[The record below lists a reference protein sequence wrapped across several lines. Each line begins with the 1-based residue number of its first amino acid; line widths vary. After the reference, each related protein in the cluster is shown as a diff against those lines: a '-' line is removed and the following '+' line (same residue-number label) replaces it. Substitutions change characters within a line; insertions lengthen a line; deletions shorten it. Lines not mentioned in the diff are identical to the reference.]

1 MIALVLVLSS
11 LLLILLVVAF
21 RVFRDTQDEI
31 KRRSVWLII
40 LCVVLLVLSTLFWI
54 LGG

>member
-1 MIALVLVLSS
+1 MIALLLLLSS
-11 LLLILLVVAF
+11 VLLILLVVAF

-31 KRRSVWLII
+31 KKRSVWLII
-40 LCVVLLVLSTLFWI
+40 LCVVLLILSILFWT

>member
-1 MIALVLVLSS
+1 MIVLLLILSCV
-11 LLLILLVVAF
+11 LLILLVVAF
-21 RVFRDTQDEI
+21 RVFRDTQDEV

-40 LCVVLLVLSTLFWI
+40 LCVALLVLSTLFWT

>member
-1 MIALVLVLSS
+1 MTVLLLVLSS

-21 RVFRDTQDEI
+21 RVFGDAPDEV

-40 LCVVLLVLSTLFWI
+40 LCVALLFLTILFWA